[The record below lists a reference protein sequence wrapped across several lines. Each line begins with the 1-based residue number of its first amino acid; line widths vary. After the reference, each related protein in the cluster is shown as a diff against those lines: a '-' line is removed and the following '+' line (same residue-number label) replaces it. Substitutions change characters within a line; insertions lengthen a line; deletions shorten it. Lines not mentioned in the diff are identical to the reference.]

1 MRLNSLKTSLNALPP
16 RLSAAQPIEANRV
29 RGSAG
34 VALCAFITGAQPD
47 MEKVKATVMKGVRL
61 S

>member
-1 MRLNSLKTSLNALPP
+1 MACIKVKITVAWW
-16 RLSAAQPIEANRV
+16 V
-29 RGSAG
+29 RRYISG

-47 MEKVKATVMKGVRL
+47 MEKIKDKVMKGVRL

>member
-1 MRLNSLKTSLNALPP
+1 MARLVVT
-16 RLSAAQPIEANRV
+16 IRV
-29 RGSAG
+29 AWWVRWYISG

-47 MEKVKATVMKGVRL
+47 MEKIKDKFMKGVRL

>member
-1 MRLNSLKTSLNALPP
+1 MTMASVKVTIRVAW
-16 RLSAAQPIEANRV
+16 RV
-29 RGSAG
+29 RWYISG

-47 MEKVKATVMKGVRL
+47 MEKIKAKVMKGVRL